1 MSPEQRRR
9 AEAIFQEAAEL
20 PADEQLARARAL
32 CGGDTAVYSEV
43 RSLLANVDQQ
53 DTFLANAA
61 FTWPTTLPGDEAPP
75 PPQQVPGY
83 RILRMIGQGGMGVV
97 YEAEQQNPRRTVALK
112 VIRPGLAS
120 AELMRRFEHEAWVL
134 GQLQHPGIAQIY
146 EAGAIDTPH
155 GRQPFFAMELI
166 RGRTL
171 SQFVEETKPDR
182 RQRLELLARICD
194 AAAHAHQRGVV
205 HRDLK
210 PANILVA
217 DGDEGIEG
225 TRDQGPRNESGSRPV
240 QTSLLRSPVS
250 SVPRSLV
257 PSIPSWAQPKI
268 LDFGVARATGG
279 DTQALSMHTSAGQL
293 IGTLPY
299 MSPEQVGGDA
309 QAVDNRSDIYSLGV
323 ILYQLLVDRLPHQ
336 LENRSIPEAARII
349 RDEEPSRLSSID
361 RSLRGDLETIV
372 EKALDKDPAR
382 RYATAGELAADIR
395 RYLADEPIVA
405 RPASALYQFNKFARR
420 NRGAVVFAGLF
431 VLALLATAVV
441 ATLAWVR
448 TVQERDIADAERKR
462 AVAEAAKSK
471 SAVEFLQQMLE
482 AADTGQTAGKDLMV
496 RDVLEQAA
504 RDLDAGKLREQP
516 EVELAVRTTIGKTYQ
531 ALNLFEPAT
540 KQIQRALELA
550 TAHFGETSLPV
561 AKALNDLGEVAAVR
575 DDQATALP
583 LIERSVRLYR
593 SLPTP
598 DPLELSNAINNYAI
612 VSDGKMR
619 LEEIELLHAE
629 VVGLRRAATK
639 DPHPLVAHAL
649 SVHANVLDR
658 LGRKAEAA
666 RENREAIDI
675 LRRAG
680 QTELPY
686 YFVLLNNIGRMHH
699 FAREYDQAE
708 PLLLEFQQ
716 RAAQLYKEDNIF
728 KSVATGN
735 LAELRLAQDRAAEA
749 EPLARESLRLNE
761 KLRGAENVTTL
772 QMRRLLASILAV
784 NGKLQEAEALCQ
796 SLLGAYSGAG
806 GENELNLARVRWL
819 LGDIERE
826 LGKFDEA
833 ETLARQARQTFAQY
847 YGENNNETA
856 KADASIG
863 KTMARTGREAEAEAL
878 LRNALSAL
886 QSQPPIE
893 HLLVGQLNAELGDLL
908 AKSESPARAEAPLL
922 ESMRSFEAHGSS
934 AARRKAAAERLS
946 RLYEHLGRN
955 DAAREWSA
963 RAASAGPTD

>member
-1 MSPEQRRR
+1 MSPEQRRL

-20 PADEQLARARAL
+20 PADEQLKRARAM
-32 CGGDTAVYSEV
+32 CEGDTAVYNEV
-43 RSLLANVDQQ
+43 RSLLANIDQQ

-61 FTWPTTLPGDEAPP
+61 FTWPTALPSDQAPP

-146 EAGAIDTPH
+146 EAGAIDTPV

-171 SQFVEETKPDR
+171 NQFIQETSPDR

-210 PANILVA
+210 PANILIA
-217 DGDEGIEG
+217 EEGA
-225 TRDQGPRNESGSRPV
+225 ESAAPGLDRTNVRPDRATARFTLSAESRTLNPI
-240 QTSLLRSPVS
+240 R
-250 SVPRSLV
+250 
-257 PSIPSWAQPKI
+257 AQPKI
-268 LDFGVARATGG
+268 LDFGVARATAG

-323 ILYQLLVDRLPHQ
+323 ILYQLLVDRLPHK

-382 RYATAGELAADIR
+382 RYATAGDLASDIR

-431 VLALLATAVV
+431 VLALFATAVV
-441 ATLAWVR
+441 AILAWVR

-471 SAVEFLQQMLE
+471 SAVAFLQKMLA
-482 AADTGQTAGKDLMV
+482 AADTGQQAGKDLMV

-504 RDLDAGKLREQP
+504 RELDEGELREQP
-516 EVELAVRTTIGKTYQ
+516 EVELAMRTTIGRTYE
-531 ALNLFEPAT
+531 ALSLFEPAT
-540 KQIQRALELA
+540 QQMQRALELA
-550 TAHFGETSLPV
+550 TNLFGETNLHT
-561 AKALNDLGEVAAVR
+561 ALALNNLGQVAAYR
-575 DDQATALP
+575 DDEATAFP
-583 LIERSVRLYR
+583 LLERAFRLYR
-593 SLPTP
+593 TLPNP
-598 DPLELSNAINNYAI
+598 DPLELSNVINNYAI
-612 VSDGKMR
+612 MGESKLR
-619 LEEIELLHAE
+619 LEDIETLQAE
-629 VVGLRRAATK
+629 VIQLRRAATK

-649 SVHANVLDR
+649 SAHANVLDR
-658 LGRKAEAA
+658 LGRKEEAT
-666 RENREAIDI
+666 RENKEAIDI

-686 YFVLLNNIGRMHH
+686 YLVLLNNIGRMHF

-716 RAAQLYKEDNIF
+716 RAEHLYREDNIYRA
-728 KSVATGN
+728 VATGN
-735 LAELRLAQDRAAEA
+735 LAELRLAQDRAADA

-761 KLRGAENVTTL
+761 KLHGATNGTTL
-772 QMRRLLASILAV
+772 QMRRLLASILLV
-784 NGKLQEAEALCQ
+784 SRKLDEADGLCR
-796 SLLGAYSGAG
+796 SLAAAFSGPG
-806 GENELNLARVRWL
+806 NENELDLARVRRL
-819 LGDIERE
+819 HGDIQLD
-826 LGKFDEA
+826 LGNFDEA
-833 ETLARQARQTFAQY
+833 ETLARQARQTFAAHF
-847 YGENNNETA
+847 GENNNETA
-856 KADASIG
+856 KADATIG
-863 KTMARTGREAEAEAL
+863 RALARTGHEAEAAAL
-878 LRNALSAL
+878 LRRALSVIGSDRPL
-886 QSQPPIE
+886 D
-893 HLLVGQLNAELGDLL
+893 HFVLGQLNVELGELL
-908 AKSESPARAEAPLL
+908 AKSESPEQAETPML
-922 ESMRSFEAHGSS
+922 ESVREFAAHGSS
-934 AARRKAAAERLS
+934 AARRQAAAERLS
-946 RLYEHLGRN
+946 RLYEQLGRN

-963 RAASAGPTD
+963 RAASAGPTN